1 MAQLLSFLSVL
12 ATMVLAHETIPPTPV
27 NGTLLTTFPMIG
39 LGTARVTGNTSEVIA
54 VAIENGFRHIDC
66 AMAYGNQKAIGVG
79 IKEGLRRTGLTRQD
93 LWITSKH
100 FNDR

>member
-1 MAQLLSFLSVL
+1 MVQLLSFLSLL
-12 ATMVLAHETIPPTPV
+12 ATTALAQETLPPTPAK
-27 NGTLLTTFPMIG
+27 GTPMSAIPIIG
-39 LGTARVTGNTSEVIA
+39 LGTARVTGNATEVIA

-66 AMAYGNQKAIGVG
+66 AMAYGNQKAIGLG

>member
-1 MAQLLSFLSVL
+1 MVEFLSFLGLL
-12 ATMVLAHETIPPTPV
+12 ATIALAQESLPPTPV
-27 NGTLLTTFPMIG
+27 KGAPLSDIPIIG
-39 LGTARVTGNTSEVIA
+39 LGTARVTSNTSEVIA

-79 IKEGLRRTGLTRQD
+79 IKEGLRRTGLSRHD